1 MWVAENR
8 KVLGLECE
16 NDESEELEQ
25 YERRAGKYL
34 GKDLSKKDWQGLLKT
49 LEDRSSTL
57 SSGEGAWED
66 LTAKRLRQLGKAMD
80 FASDDVAILEI
91 LMWSRTQPIFESL
104 IESVFEFTTSR
115 HIRPSLFNV
124 TNPLLPRVL
133 GVSGGVLR
141 ARLATDAPLL
151 RSGLVSI
158 DDDGDIEIV
167 KRLNRLVTVTDEG
180 ELDMRRP
187 LLDTAPPGELEWED
201 FDHVAEQRDHIE
213 KVLKGALSSRA
224 KGVNILVY
232 GPPGTG
238 KTEFCKTL
246 AARLQANLYSVGEA
260 DDSGDEPRR
269 GERLQELQVAQ
280 NLLAPG
286 GGSMLLFD
294 EMEDL
299 LSDPGSGWI
308 PFSSHG
314 FSPLRSG
321 GSKVFLNRL
330 LERTPVPTLWTSNS
344 ARETCPTV
352 LRRMTC
358 ALELRRPTRRTRARI
373 WSRELARH
381 GIEATEEDGQSLA
394 KEFDVA
400 PGVASGAIAA
410 ASLCGEDL
418 AAVRLGVQNLSRVI
432 SGEKPMQQ
440 GAPER
445 FDPALIRADVDPV
458 GFTERLEKTGGKH
471 FSLCLQ
477 GPPGTGKSA
486 FVRYLAERLGLQ
498 VTQKRASD
506 LMSMWVGQTER
517 LIADAFAEA
526 RAEGSILVFDEADSL
541 LADRRGAVRSWEVS
555 QVNEMLTWMESH
567 PLPFACTTNFG
578 ETLDP
583 ATLRRFTFK
592 IALDYLTPSQSMA
605 GFRNYFESEAPAEV
619 ETLTNLTPGDFA
631 VVRRKAEI
639 LGHLQDP
646 KVLGTGGRD
655 VPLSQNPLRLRNRF
669 VCQPPR
675 NLSPR
680 AGYSSGQGSSPGKLR
695 VSPPIQGRTRRR
707 RCTSTSRTEGRCSL
721 TLPMRSRWQSIRGA
735 SALNRLIACMVTPV
749 LLEQSISSRLRM
761 RTSCPPPWPRVPGSN
776 CSYSSSL

>member
-1 MWVAENR
+1 MLTPCERKRLFFYLRNLSSRIHRVSPEARSLGEWVAENR
-8 KVLGLECE
+8 DLLGLECE
-16 NDESEELEQ
+16 KRETEEEL
-25 YERRAGKYL
+25 YKLRAGKHL
-34 GKDLSKKDWQGLLKT
+34 EKELSKKDWRGLLKT
-49 LEDRSSTL
+49 LEDGYSTL
-57 SSGEGAWED
+57 CSGERARDD

-80 FASDDVAILEI
+80 FAREDVAILEI
-91 LMWSRTQPIFESL
+91 LVCSRTQLVIDSL
-104 IESVFEFTTSR
+104 IHSLAESVSPHFR
-115 HIRPSLFNV
+115 HRFFNV

-133 GVSGGVLR
+133 GISAGVLR
-141 ARLATDAPLL
+141 TRLATDAPLVK
-151 RSGLVSI
+151 SGLVSI
-158 DDDGDIEIV
+158 DDDGDINTV
-167 KRLNRLVTVTDEG
+167 QRLNRLVTVADAG
-180 ELDMRRP
+180 RDVRQL
-187 LLDTAPPGELEWED
+187 LLDTATPGELEWED
-201 FDHVAEQRDHIE
+201 FDHVAEQRDHIG
-213 KVLKGALSSRA
+213 KVVMGALSSRA
-224 KGVNILVY
+224 QGVNVLVY

-260 DDSGDEPRR
+260 DDGGDEPRR
-269 GERLQELQVAQ
+269 GERLQELKVAQ

-299 LSDPGSGWI
+299 LSNPGPVWI

-352 LRRMTC
+352 LRRMTF
-358 ALELRRPTRRTRARI
+358 ALELRRPTCRTRARI

-410 ASLCGEDL
+410 ASHCGGDL
-418 AAVRLGVQNLSRVI
+418 AAVRLGVRSLSKVI
-432 SGEKPMQQ
+432 SGEKPPADH
-440 GAPER
+440 GTPER

-458 GFTERLEKTGGKH
+458 SFAERLEKTGGKH

-486 FVRYLAERLGLQ
+486 YVRYLAEQLGLQ

-506 LMSMWVGQTER
+506 LMSMWVGGTEQQ
-517 LIADAFAEA
+517 IAEAFAEA

-578 ETLDP
+578 ENLDP

-592 IALDYLTPSQSMA
+592 IALDYLAPVQSRA
-605 GFRNYFESEAPAEV
+605 AFRIYFGTEVPTEV
-619 ETLTNLTPGDFA
+619 ENLANLTPGDFA

-639 LGHLQDP
+639 LGHLKDAKALAQLLAAECEAKPDH
-646 KVLGTGGRD
+646 
-655 VPLSQNPLRLRNRF
+655 
-669 VCQPPR
+669 
-675 NLSPR
+675 
-680 AGYSSGQGSSPGKLR
+680 
-695 VSPPIQGRTRRR
+695 RRKI
-707 RCTSTSRTEGRCSL
+707 GF
-721 TLPMRSRWQSIRGA
+721 QS
-735 SALNRLIACMVTPV
+735 
-749 LLEQSISSRLRM
+749 
-761 RTSCPPPWPRVPGSN
+761 
-776 CSYSSSL
+776 

>member
-1 MWVAENR
+1 MLTPCERKRLFFYLRNLASRIHRASPEAGDLAEWVAENR
-8 KVLGLECE
+8 ELLGL
-16 NDESEELEQ
+16 
-25 YERRAGKYL
+25 ERRAGKYL
-34 GKDLSKKDWQGLLKT
+34 ETELSKKDWQGLLKT
-49 LEDRSSTL
+49 LEDRCSTS
-57 SSGEGAWED
+57 SSGESAKGD
-66 LTAKRLRQLGKAMD
+66 LTARRLRQLGKAMD
-80 FASDDVAILEI
+80 FGSDDVAILEI
-91 LMWSRTQPIFESL
+91 LMWGRTQPIFDSL
-104 IESVFEFTTSR
+104 IESVFEFSSR
-115 HIRPSLFNV
+115 HFRSRFFNV
-124 TNPLLPRVL
+124 TNPFLPRVL

-167 KRLNRLVTVTDEG
+167 KRLNRLVTVTDDAEVDVRH
-180 ELDMRRP
+180 L
-187 LLDTAPPGELEWED
+187 LLDTATPGELEWED
-201 FDHVAEQRDHIE
+201 FDHVAAQRDHIE

-224 KGVNILVY
+224 KGVNVLVY

-260 DDSGDEPRR
+260 DEEGDEPCRR
-269 GERLQELQVAQ
+269 ERLQELQIAQ

-308 PFSSHG
+308 PFAPG
-314 FSPLRSG
+314 RISPLRSG

-330 LERTPVPTLWTSNS
+330 LERTPAPTLWTSNS

-352 LRRMTC
+352 LRRMTLV
-358 ALELRRPTRRTRARI
+358 LELRRPTCRTRARI
-373 WSRELARH
+373 WSRELSRH
-381 GIEATEEDGQSLA
+381 GIEATEENARSLA
-394 KEFDVA
+394 REFDEA

-410 ASLCGEDL
+410 ASLCGGDL
-418 AAVRLGVQNLSRVI
+418 AAVRLGVRSLSRVI
-432 SGEKPMQQ
+432 SGEKPPSGQ

-458 GFTERLEKTGGKH
+458 GFAERLEKTGGRQ

-541 LADRRGAVRSWEVS
+541 LADRRGAVRSWEIS

-578 ETLDP
+578 ENLDP

-592 IALDYLTPSQSMA
+592 IALDYLMPSQSKA
-605 GFRNYFESEAPAEV
+605 AFRTYFGMEAPSRIE
-619 ETLTNLTPGDFA
+619 ELTILTPGDYA

-646 KVLGTGGRD
+646 KALAQ
-655 VPLSQNPLRLRNRF
+655 LLAAE
-669 VCQPPR
+669 CE
-675 NLSPR
+675 
-680 AGYSSGQGSSPGKLR
+680 AKPGH
-695 VSPPIQGRTRRR
+695 RRR
-707 RCTSTSRTEGRCSL
+707 IGFL
-721 TLPMRSRWQSIRGA
+721 T
-735 SALNRLIACMVTPV
+735 
-749 LLEQSISSRLRM
+749 
-761 RTSCPPPWPRVPGSN
+761 
-776 CSYSSSL
+776 